1 MRHRRG
7 ATGQPGRGEDV
18 GVVAMDGVLAQTPA
32 QGDSLV
38 AQALGHEP
46 QDFDLPQGQATGS
59 RGLLAVTASP
69 GLELGE
75 EGVAGPGTRGEDSRK
90 DGKGGKDVKDRKDG
104 KDGKARKDGAWDHF
118 ALSPWSA
125 FTAQKGPKTQ
135 VRMRSFSLVATTGI
149 VLAMPQSRV
158 ATQAPES
165 VRPVEIAFVDVNLIP
180 MDRKEVIAH
189 QTVLVQGDRIL
200 SIGPV
205 GKVIPGSN
213 ALQIDG
219 RGKYLMP
226 GLVDMHIHLFN
237 SKDLLLYLANGVT
250 TVRNL
255 GGYAASDSILQI
267 RREVAEGRRLG
278 PAIYSSGNWLDGD
291 PPYRK
296 INTVVRTPAEAR
308 AVVERQRAEGY
319 DFIKVYQNLS
329 PRVYRE
335 IVRVARAQGI
345 PVTGHIPTAVG
356 VDGVLES
363 GQVGV
368 DHVGQFMGEGPPE
381 PLAQRVRRARI
392 SVTTT
397 LVMLRLAFTLRG
409 APELVE
415 SLLARPEARY
425 LSPATRQF
433 WRDAPYLEAPRMP
446 DAMERLGEAQKLL
459 RAFHDESVPL
469 TLGTDAGL
477 WGNPPGFSA
486 LEELRLLVESGL
498 TPYEAL
504 RAATVTPAEFLNR
517 YVRAARQPGVIA
529 KGGRADLLL
538 LEANPLVD
546 VSNASRR
553 AGVMARGQWFAE
565 ERLRGMMEELAR
577 GYAIEPAPSETRGR

>member
-1 MRHRRG
+1 M
-7 ATGQPGRGEDV
+7 
-18 GVVAMDGVLAQTPA
+18 L
-32 QGDSLV
+32 
-38 AQALGHEP
+38 
-46 QDFDLPQGQATGS
+46 
-59 RGLLAVTASP
+59 RGLKLFAWTILLPAA
-69 GLELGE
+69 ELGE
-75 EGVAGPGTRGEDSRK
+75 VWESATAVAQDS
-90 DGKGGKDVKDRKDG
+90 GS
-104 KDGKARKDGAWDHF
+104 ARAD
-118 ALSPWSA
+118 
-125 FTAQKGPKTQ
+125 Q
-135 VRMRSFSLVATTGI
+135 
-149 VLAMPQSRV
+149 
-158 ATQAPES
+158 
-165 VRPVEIAFVDVNLIP
+165 IAFVDVNLIP
-180 MDRKEVIAH
+180 MDREPVVSH
-189 QTVLVQGDRIL
+189 QTVLVQGDRIVR
-200 SIGPV
+200 IGPAA
-205 GKVIPGSN
+205 KVIPGAN
-213 ALQIDG
+213 ALRVDG

-226 GLVDMHIHLFN
+226 GLVDMHVHLFN

-250 TVRNL
+250 TIRNL
-255 GGYAASDSILQI
+255 GGYAAADSILQI
-267 RREVAEGRRLG
+267 RREVAEGKRLG
-278 PAIYSSGNWLDGD
+278 PTIYSSGNWLDGE

-329 PRVYRE
+329 PEVYRE
-335 IVRVARAQGI
+335 IVRVARAEGI
-345 PVTGHIPTAVG
+345 PVTGHIPTEVG
-356 VDGVLES
+356 VEGVLES

-381 PLAQRVRRARI
+381 PLAKRVSHAGI

-433 WRDAPYLEAPRMP
+433 WRDAPYLKAPGMP

-459 RAFHDESVPL
+459 RAFRDESVPL
-469 TLGTDAGL
+469 MLGTDAGL

-517 YVRAARQPGVIA
+517 YVRGARQPGVIA
-529 KGGRADLLL
+529 KGGRADLVLL
-538 LEANPLVD
+538 HANPLVD
-546 VSNASRR
+546 VSNVSRR
-553 AGVMARGQWFAE
+553 AGIMARGHWFAE

-577 GYAIEPAPSETRGR
+577 GYAGGS